1 MIFMILQDWYIT
13 NERLGIACLTS
24 TSVTTFRA
32 TCKIRSRAN
41 KTMFSHDGLFLI
53 FFISR
58 KTRVLKSIC
67 RRYENNRSAVS
78 SLKSPLDWSWRIN
91 TCLTMLRF
99 QFQRRRHVLPRTPS
113 TWSIIVILFANRQI
127 LNIHFRRELCIVRS
141 SIKKFMDFSKLYF

>member
-1 MIFMILQDWYIT
+1 MILQDWYIT
-13 NERLGIACLTS
+13 NEQLGIACLTR
-24 TSVTTFRA
+24 TSVITFRA

-41 KTMFSHDGLFLI
+41 KMILMMVFFNFLYK
-53 FFISR
+53 SQE
-58 KTRVLKSIC
+58 RVLKSIC
-67 RRYENNRSAVS
+67 RRYKNNWSAVS
-78 SLKSPLDWSWRIN
+78 SLKSPLDWLWRMN

-127 LNIHFRRELCIVRS
+127 LNIHFRRELCIMRS